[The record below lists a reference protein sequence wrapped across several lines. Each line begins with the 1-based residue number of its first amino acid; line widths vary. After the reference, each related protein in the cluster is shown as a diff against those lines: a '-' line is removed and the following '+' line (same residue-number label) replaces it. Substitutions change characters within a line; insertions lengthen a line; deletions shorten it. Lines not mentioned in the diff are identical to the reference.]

1 VRVVGAGSGRH
12 AHAHGHA
19 SALRQVLLE
28 AEKEVELL

>member
-1 VRVVGAGSGRH
+1 MRVVGAGSGHH